1 MSFEIGKTLGT
12 NEPFYLD
19 IPSIVT
25 GRTFIASIT
34 RFGKSWTARKIV
46 EECFGHAGIIIVDPE
61 GEYISL
67 REKYPFLIIGK
78 DIPLQLE
85 TAEFMA
91 DKILDANI
99 SVIIDLSL
107 TEVELGKEY
116 VNKLLSRF
124 FFLETTMRKPYL
136 IIVEE
141 AEEFCP
147 ERGIATT
154 TCLEILRNI
163 TKKGGKR
170 GIGIV
175 VIAHRPAWISKGVLS
190 QCVNKVIGRIDWPSD
205 LNVLEEFARIPKAA
219 IEKLPTLDKGEFCF
233 TGDWVKELS
242 FVKVGPVKTVHL
254 GFTPEVIPPSPKE
267 LKIVIESLQ
276 RALPEVIEKI
286 KPTVVSTAEIESKIR
301 SELEAKYK
309 SKIEAILKTAD
320 EKAER
325 KYKVR
330 IEQLQEQLD
339 KLSRAQALQPVS
351 PIADP
356 LEHPIVCVEPNTEIV
371 CQNHIKKIKDI
382 KVGDLVLT
390 HNGQFRPVTKLF
402 QRKYQG
408 LMFRIKAF
416 HVQNPLCITPEHPIL
431 VKRGKKRGRTD
442 EPAEWVS
449 AGELKKGDWVA
460 LSVLAGENDVEKIRI
475 SETIM
480 GDVQTYQ
487 ISDANYELALNLRK
501 ERGWGY
507 RRIGKQLGINIKR
520 VAGWIYDDKK
530 PLTMQTNIS
539 VEGDAVRGRGVLS
552 KRLPDEVIVSPDFM
566 RLCGYYLAEGCT
578 HHPNKSK
585 RVDAVYFTFNIKE
598 QEFIEDVR
606 YLLYKIFGVQSK
618 SIVPISSKNSLQIF
632 VYSAI
637 LAKFFGALF
646 GHSATSKR
654 IPYWMLR
661 LPLEKQKEL
670 VKGWWRGDG
679 SLPRKAFQISTS
691 SKTLANQ
698 MTLILHRLGIIPTV
712 SVTPCEELKKYARKV
727 SGRTVLATAD
737 SWQFKISG
745 ESLEV
750 MQRVVDVNHPW
761 SLQRRKCRGYAY
773 CADNVIYVR
782 VKEIEKI
789 DYDGIV
795 FNLAVREAETYTAN
809 GIIVHNCARML
820 ELPDK
825 ARDLLIKIER
835 EPGLTREQLAAF
847 LTTSKDT
854 VASLVD
860 KINRVFHATVIMG
873 EGKPIRYKSM
883 LKRLFITDVAK
894 REIEEIERLQT
905 INKELEGKLSSLAQ
919 QVTELQGWKQ
929 KAQELDK
936 EVLNLTKELEKS
948 QLLNKTLREE
958 GQKLKEE
965 FENFKKIAKGAEAF
979 NLAINIALEERLN
992 TLKQEILK
1000 ERVQIPPG
1008 TPIDEKKIESLVEQ
1022 KIKEK
1027 LPVTPLPTGPI
1038 PTSVELEHKVTHFDF
1053 KKPEEHVKADT
1064 TTLQG
1069 RIIYLITKG
1078 FFDTRHNRK
1087 EVVTELS
1094 NRGWIH
1100 SDKEVDDALLE
1111 LCQYGIMY
1119 RKISTG
1125 NVFWYSLTPEAKQ
1138 LIHEMEP

>member
-1 MSFEIGKTLGT
+1 VSFEIGKTLGT

-19 IPSIVT
+19 IPNIVT

-34 RFGKSWTARKIV
+34 RYGKSWSARKIV
-46 EECFGHAGIIIVDPE
+46 EECFGHAGIIVIDPE

-91 DKILDANI
+91 DKILEANI

-116 VNKLLSRF
+116 VDKLLRRF

-141 AEEFCP
+141 AEEFGP
-147 ERGIATT
+147 EKGIATT

-175 VIAHRPAWISKGVLS
+175 IIAHRPAWVSKGILS
-190 QCVNKVIGRIDWPSD
+190 QCTNKAIGRIDWPSD

-219 IEKLPTLDKGEFCF
+219 IEKLPTLDRGEFCF

-242 FVKVGPVKTVHL
+242 FVKVGQVKTTHL

-267 LKIVIESLQ
+267 LKTVIESLQ
-276 RALPEVIEKI
+276 KALPEVIEKI

-330 IEQLQEQLD
+330 IDQLQEQLD
-339 KLSRAQALQPVS
+339 KLSRAQALQPVA

-356 LEHPIVCVEPNTEIV
+356 LEHPIV
-371 CQNHIKKIKDI
+371 
-382 KVGDLVLT
+382 
-390 HNGQFRPVTKLF
+390 
-402 QRKYQG
+402 
-408 LMFRIKAF
+408 
-416 HVQNPLCITPEHPIL
+416 
-431 VKRGKKRGRTD
+431 
-442 EPAEWVS
+442 
-449 AGELKKGDWVA
+449 
-460 LSVLAGENDVEKIRI
+460 
-475 SETIM
+475 
-480 GDVQTYQ
+480 
-487 ISDANYELALNLRK
+487 
-501 ERGWGY
+501 
-507 RRIGKQLGINIKR
+507 
-520 VAGWIYDDKK
+520 
-530 PLTMQTNIS
+530 
-539 VEGDAVRGRGVLS
+539 
-552 KRLPDEVIVSPDFM
+552 
-566 RLCGYYLAEGCT
+566 
-578 HHPNKSK
+578 
-585 RVDAVYFTFNIKE
+585 
-598 QEFIEDVR
+598 
-606 YLLYKIFGVQSK
+606 
-618 SIVPISSKNSLQIF
+618 
-632 VYSAI
+632 
-637 LAKFFGALF
+637 
-646 GHSATSKR
+646 
-654 IPYWMLR
+654 
-661 LPLEKQKEL
+661 
-670 VKGWWRGDG
+670 
-679 SLPRKAFQISTS
+679 
-691 SKTLANQ
+691 KT
-698 MTLILHRLGIIPTV
+698 
-712 SVTPCEELKKYARKV
+712 
-727 SGRTVLATAD
+727 
-737 SWQFKISG
+737 
-745 ESLEV
+745 
-750 MQRVVDVNHPW
+750 
-761 SLQRRKCRGYAY
+761 
-773 CADNVIYVR
+773 
-782 VKEIEKI
+782 
-789 DYDGIV
+789 
-795 FNLAVREAETYTAN
+795 
-809 GIIVHNCARML
+809 RML

-825 ARDLLIKIER
+825 ARDLLIKVER

-854 VASLVD
+854 VAGLVD
-860 KINRVFHATVIMG
+860 KINRIFHATVIIG
-873 EGKPIRYKSM
+873 DGKPIRYKSM

-905 INKELEGKLSSLAQ
+905 INRELEGKLSGLAQ

-929 KAQELDK
+929 KALELDK
-936 EVLNLTKELEKS
+936 EVLSLTKELEKS

-958 GQKLKEE
+958 GQKIKEE

-1000 ERVQIPPG
+1000 GTQVQIPPG
-1008 TPIDEKKIESLVEQ
+1008 TPIDEQKIEALIE
-1022 KIKEK
+1022 EK
-1027 LPVTPLPTGPI
+1027 LKNKIPASPQGFI

-1053 KKPEEHVKADT
+1053 QKPEEHIKADT

-1094 NRGWIH
+1094 NRGWVH

-1111 LCQYGIMY
+1111 LCQHGIFY